1 MDFNTLFM
9 VVVSTILGWEVAK
22 FFFKALSFY
31 LRHLLM
37 NALSEPLPDRINP
50 EDFCVSDSNVLVEQ
64 RVSNEDAEKL
74 RNTDRFSVSMSV
86 KGFPE
91 NKEVKGEEWSI
102 EPHGAEGT
110 FALYQGRDLMHHGA
124 RLCNLS
130 DFDCNGEKTR
140 GFIVSTLNKS

>member
-31 LRHLLM
+31 IQHLLM
-37 NALSEPLPDRINP
+37 NALSECLPEKINP
-50 EDFCVSDSNVLVEQ
+50 EDFCVSDSNVIVEQ

-74 RNTDRFSVSMSV
+74 RNATRFSVSMNA
-86 KGFPE
+86 KGFAE
-91 NKEVKGEEWSI
+91 NEETKGKEWSI

-110 FALYQGRDLMHHGA
+110 FALYQGRDYGHHGA

-140 GFIVSTLNKS
+140 GLIMSTLNKS